1 MEMNMPTA
9 GTYVVAVSGGVDS
22 VALIHAL
29 HVKPDLK
36 LIVAHFDHGI
46 RKDSAEDRKLVQE
59 LAQSYGLSFV
69 FAEGK
74 LGPKASEDKARQAR
88 YEFLRKVQKDHEAK
102 SIITA
107 HHQDDVLE
115 TAVINIL
122 RGTNRKGLTA
132 LDSHENL
139 IRPLLNVA
147 KKDIIDY
154 AEAQKLTWR
163 EDSTNTD
170 TDYLRNYV
178 RHSLLTKFSETDRS
192 KLIDIISKLRG
203 TNLELDDLL
212 AQFSPQSELDRHDF
226 SKLPHK
232 VAREVMAT
240 WLRANGIANFDRRT
254 LERLVVA
261 GKTARVGQR
270 FDLLGGASMVVGK
283 QYLEIEL

>member
-1 MEMNMPTA
+1 MPTA